1 MEFIGNTALIDA
13 VIVVLSWV
21 VLFSRKPKGEEVGA
35 KNNYLSQY
43 FVATFAFLVLIAFTI
58 LRTEGVTQ
66 QVMFLI
72 SDLVLWV
79 SLFIFIL
86 LMYADTKGTGK
97 GMMML
102 AFGIFALARSL
113 FQLAGIVGMDLS
125 GLGETTLYVLS
136 QLDAWLMYAVWV
148 PSALVLIY
156 VALTSES
163 NIVRFRSLVFAIGL
177 LLISFTWAF
186 RLLSASTVSV
196 QTAYLLVG
204 GLSVV
209 GFFLLLVGI
218 LYKGQNKMQTDG
230 MSMNTQMGNTNPPQM
245 Q

>member
-21 VLFSRKPKGEEVGA
+21 VLFSRQPKTEGGTGKV
-35 KNNYLSQY
+35 KYLSQY

-58 LRTEGVTQ
+58 LKTEGVTQ
-66 QVMFLI
+66 QVMFLV

-97 GMMML
+97 GLMMFV
-102 AFGIFALARSL
+102 FGIFALCRSL
-113 FQLAGIVGMDLS
+113 FQLAGIVGMDLT
-125 GLGETTLYVLS
+125 GLGDTTLYVL
-136 QLDAWLMYAVWV
+136 QNLDAWLMYAVWV

-163 NIVRFRSLVFAIGL
+163 NVVRFRSLVFAIGL

-186 RLLSASTVSV
+186 RLLSAATVSV

-204 GLSVV
+204 GLSVL
-209 GFFLLLVGI
+209 GFILLLAGI
-218 LYKGQNKMQTDG
+218 LYKGQNTGNSQMT
-230 MSMNTQMGNTNPPQM
+230 MNTPSTPSM